1 MSDSIE
7 LNGRRYRKPQRPTV
21 VICVD
26 GCDPAYIE
34 RGIPDGVFPTIG
46 SFRRDGYLGTADAAM
61 PTFTNP
67 NNVSIV
73 TGVPPSVHGIAG
85 NYYLDRETGRE
96 IMMTDPELMHSETV
110 LALMAGAG
118 VMTGAVTAKDKLRKL
133 LGRNLA
139 GICFSSECAPPEVE
153 AMVGRAKP
161 DMYSADLSLF
171 VLDAGI
177 AMLEC
182 READLLYLSLSD
194 YVQHA
199 HAAGD
204 PVADAFHRAIDD
216 RVGRLVELGAV
227 VGLVADHGMND
238 KALPDG
244 APNVIFLEDM
254 LNERFGA
261 GAVRVI
267 CPITDPF
274 VRHHGALGSFVRV
287 YARRAADLAALIEA
301 SAALPGVALALEGP
315 EAARRFEMPVD
326 READFVVLG
335 DNNTVIGAARA
346 EHDLSALAGH
356 RLRSHGGLG
365 EQRVPFILSR
375 PLTLEYRHRA
385 ETDRLRN
392 FDIFDFALNG
402 VHRGSRCVDG
412 GERGAA
418 GGRPGPRRP
427 GGGAAVRNA
436 GRPRGRFRRARRR
449 PHRDRR
455 LLRRAR
461 SLGPRRPS
469 PALARRPRRA
479 PGAVHPIAAAYSR
492 IPRSRRDP
500 AAA

>member
-1 MSDSIE
+1 MSDLIE
-7 LNGRRYRKPQRPTV
+7 LNGRRYRKPKRPTV

-26 GCDPAYIE
+26 GCDPEYLE
-34 RGIPDGVFPTIG
+34 RGIPDGVFPTIA
-46 SFRRDGYLGTADAAM
+46 SFRRDGYIGRADAAM

-73 TGVPPSVHGIAG
+73 TGAPPSIHGIAG

-96 IMMTDPELMHSETV
+96 VMMTDERLMRCDTI

-118 VMTGAVTAKDKLRKL
+118 IRTAAITAKDKLRKL
-133 LGRNLA
+133 LGRNLS
-139 GICFSSECAPPEVE
+139 GICFSSECASPEVE
-153 AMVGRAKP
+153 AIVGRLKP

-177 AMLEC
+177 KLLE
-182 READLLYLSLSD
+182 RRDADLLYLSLSD
-194 YVQHA
+194 YIQHA
-199 HAAGD
+199 HAPGD
-204 PVADAFHRAIDD
+204 READAFDRAIDA
-216 RVGRLVELGAV
+216 RVGHLVELGAV

-244 APNVIFLEDM
+244 TPNVVFLEDV

-287 YARRAADLAALIEA
+287 YARRAAELTSLMAA
-301 SAALPGVALALEGP
+301 SAALPGVALVLDGANA
-315 EAARRFEMPVD
+315 AARFELPLD

-335 DNNTVIGAARA
+335 DANTAIGAARA
-346 EHDLSALAGH
+346 EHDLSGLAGH

-375 PLTLEYRHRA
+375 PLTRDYRQLA
-385 ETDRLRN
+385 ETRRLRN

-402 VHRGSRCVDG
+402 VAD
-412 GERGAA
+412 
-418 GGRPGPRRP
+418 
-427 GGGAAVRNA
+427 
-436 GRPRGRFRRARRR
+436 
-449 PHRDRR
+449 
-455 LLRRAR
+455 
-461 SLGPRRPS
+461 
-469 PALARRPRRA
+469 
-479 PGAVHPIAAAYSR
+479 
-492 IPRSRRDP
+492 
-500 AAA
+500 

>member
-1 MSDSIE
+1 MSDLIK
-7 LNGRRYRKPQRPTV
+7 LNGRRYRKPQLPTV

-26 GCDPAYIE
+26 GCDPEYLD
-34 RGIPDGVFPTIG
+34 RGIPDGVFPMIG
-46 SFRRDGYLGTADAAM
+46 SFRRNGYLGTADAAI

-73 TGVPPSVHGIAG
+73 TGAPPSVHGIAG
-85 NYYLDRETGRE
+85 NYFLDRETGRE
-96 IMMTDPELMHSETV
+96 VMMTDPELMRSETI
-110 LALMAGAG
+110 LALMARAG
-118 VMTGAVTAKDKLRKL
+118 VKTAAITAKDKLRKL

-139 GICFSSECAPPEVE
+139 GICFSSECASSEVE

-177 AMLEC
+177 ALFER

-199 HAAGD
+199 HAPGD
-204 PVADAFHRAIDD
+204 PVADVFHRAIDD
-216 RVGRLVELGAV
+216 RVARLVELGT

-238 KALPDG
+238 KAQADG
-244 APNVIFLEDM
+244 SPNVIFLEDV
-254 LNERFGA
+254 LNERFGD

-287 YARRAADLAALIEA
+287 YTRGGVDLDAVMAA
-301 SAALPGVALALEGP
+301 SGALPGVALVLDGP
-315 EAARRFEMPVD
+315 EAAKRFEMPID

-346 EHDLSALAGH
+346 EHDLSGLAGH

-365 EQRVPFILSR
+365 EQLVPFILSR
-375 PLTLEYRHRA
+375 PLTREYQHVA
-385 ETDRLRN
+385 ESRRLRN

-402 VHRGSRCVDG
+402 VQ
-412 GERGAA
+412 
-418 GGRPGPRRP
+418 
-427 GGGAAVRNA
+427 
-436 GRPRGRFRRARRR
+436 
-449 PHRDRR
+449 
-455 LLRRAR
+455 
-461 SLGPRRPS
+461 
-469 PALARRPRRA
+469 
-479 PGAVHPIAAAYSR
+479 
-492 IPRSRRDP
+492 
-500 AAA
+500 

>member
-1 MSDSIE
+1 MSRAHDISFSRVRSSAFRAIIRDGEEQMSDLIE

-26 GCDPAYIE
+26 GCDPEYLE

-46 SFRRDGYLGTADAAM
+46 SFRRTGYLGAADAVV

-73 TGVPPSVHGIAG
+73 TGAPPSVHGIAG
-85 NYYLDRETGRE
+85 NYCLDRETGRE
-96 IMMTDPELMHSETV
+96 IMMTDERLMRSETL
-110 LALMAGAG
+110 LALMAGVG
-118 VMTGAVTAKDKLRKL
+118 VRTATITAKDKLRKL

-139 GICFSSECAPPEVE
+139 GICFSSECAGTEVE
-153 AMVGRAKP
+153 TMVGRARP

-177 AMLEC
+177 ALLKR
-182 READLLYLSLSD
+182 REAELLYLSLSD

-199 HAAGD
+199 HAPGD
-204 PVADAFHRAIDD
+204 PAADAFHRAIDD

-244 APNVIFLEDM
+244 EPNVIFLEDA
-254 LNERFGA
+254 LNDRFCA

-287 YARRAADLAALIEA
+287 YARRAADLAALMAA
-301 SAALPGVALALEGP
+301 SAALPGVALVLDGP
-315 EAARRFEMPVD
+315 EAAGRFEMPLD

-335 DNNTVIGAARA
+335 DDNTAIGAARA
-346 EHDLSALAGH
+346 EHDVSGLAGH

-365 EQRVPFILSR
+365 EQAVPFILSR
-375 PLTLEYRHRA
+375 PLTREYQQVSESR
-385 ETDRLRN
+385 RLRN

-402 VHRGSRCVDG
+402 V
-412 GERGAA
+412 E
-418 GGRPGPRRP
+418 
-427 GGGAAVRNA
+427 N
-436 GRPRGRFRRARRR
+436 
-449 PHRDRR
+449 
-455 LLRRAR
+455 
-461 SLGPRRPS
+461 
-469 PALARRPRRA
+469 
-479 PGAVHPIAAAYSR
+479 
-492 IPRSRRDP
+492 
-500 AAA
+500 